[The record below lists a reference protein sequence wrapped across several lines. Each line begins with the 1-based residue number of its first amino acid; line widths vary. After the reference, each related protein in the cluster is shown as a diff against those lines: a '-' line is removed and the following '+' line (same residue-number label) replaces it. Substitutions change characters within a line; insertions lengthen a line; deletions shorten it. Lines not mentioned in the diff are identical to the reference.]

1 MLVTNMQSNIDLGEY
16 PLPVQRAFMG
26 RSATQSK
33 LEGRLGAL
41 Y

>member
-1 MLVTNMQSNIDLGEY
+1 MQSNIDLGEY
-16 PLPVQRAFMG
+16 PMPVQNKFMG

-33 LEGRLGAL
+33 LEGTRMGAL